1 MKILK
6 VISSLFPMGGAET
19 FATNFC
25 IEISKI
31 AELKVVILY
40 KKNRDFFISKLKQN
54 NIDFVILD
62 RKGQIDFKNAKQLRE
77 IILNFKPDVIHTENN
92 ALIQTFLALRK
103 TNYKK
108 SIKVFHTMHL
118 IPEQEC
124 SHPLVR
130 LMYKR
135 IFKKQNYIPVAI
147 TKQLAEVSA
156 RFYKKDNVPVVYN
169 GTDLTNNK
177 NNIPVHKRKYD
188 VVVVGR
194 FSPEKN
200 HKFLIDSF
208 IKLKDK
214 VPSLKVALV
223 GGGPLLQEMTQ
234 YCNKLN
240 ANDFIEFTGIL
251 YKPYEVVNDSKIIA
265 LGSLF
270 EANPLSLI
278 EGMASG
284 CIVVASNTGGIP
296 DVIHE
301 PKNGFLFNIND
312 NEKFVEIVSKILKN
326 IDRYKTI
333 SEFNTNYAKQFSMES
348 CAKEYYE
355 LFADFKGERNE

>member
-1 MKILK
+1 MKILE
-6 VISSLFPMGGAET
+6 VISSLYPMGGAET
-19 FATNFC
+19 FATNLC
-25 IEISKI
+25 VEISKI
-31 AELKVVILY
+31 AKLKVVILY
-40 KKNRDFFISKLKQN
+40 QKNRDFFISKLKEN
-54 NIDFVILD
+54 NIDVVILD
-62 RKGQIDFKNAKQLRE
+62 RKGHIDLKNAKQLRE
-77 IILNFKPDVIHTENN
+77 IILDFKPDVIHTENN

-103 TNYKK
+103 TKYKNK
-108 SIKVFHTMHL
+108 INIFHTMHL

-124 SHPLVR
+124 SNPLVR
-130 LMYKR
+130 MMYKH
-135 IFKKQNYIPVAI
+135 ILKKRNYIPVAI

-156 RFYKKDNVPVVYN
+156 KFYKKDNVPVVYN
-169 GTDLTNNK
+169 GTNLTNNN
-177 NNIPVHKRKYD
+177 NNIPIHERKYD

-208 IKLKDK
+208 VELKK
-214 VPSLKVALV
+214 KISSLKVAFV
-223 GGGPLLQEMTQ
+223 GGGPLLDEMTQ
-234 YCNKLN
+234 YSNNLN

-301 PKNGFLFNIND
+301 PQNGFLFNVND
-312 NEKFVEIVSKILKN
+312 SEKFIEILSKILKD
-326 IDRYKTI
+326 IERYKKI
-333 SEFNTNYAKQFSMES
+333 SNFNADYSKQFSMEG
-348 CAKEYYE
+348 CAKEYHK
-355 LFADFKGERNE
+355 LFIDFKGETNE